1 MSYTVGTLYRRT
13 NCAVKASWRLQ
24 TAEMTASEASR
35 SRSAN
40 QLPLQAR
47 ALVLKEQT
55 KKYDKVGATAATS
68 TASAGKRTTF

>member
-24 TAEMTASEASR
+24 TAEMTAS
-35 SRSAN
+35 RSAN
-40 QLPLQAR
+40 QLPLLAR
-47 ALVLKEQT
+47 ALVLKEQA